1 MPIDLQA
8 LEEIKQL
15 KYRYL
20 RCVDRKQWAE
30 LRDTLAED
38 ATSSYGGGKYSFTGR
53 DHILAFLEKSMAS
66 TKFLSSHTVH
76 QPEIT
81 FESAARAKGI
91 WALHDTVI
99 NLEQGWTL
107 NGSAFYEDTYVK
119 GADGKWRIQHTGYT
133 RTYEEVSLRAK
144 TGAKVT
150 DSYWGE
156 RELKW
161 EPV

>member
-1 MPIDLQA
+1 MPLDLHE
-8 LEEIKQL
+8 LEAIKQL

-20 RCVDRKQWAE
+20 RCIDRKLWDE
-30 LRDTLAED
+30 LRDCFTEN

-53 DHILAFLEKSMAS
+53 NNIMDFLMKSMS
-66 TKFLSSHTVH
+66 SPKFLTSHTCH
-76 QPEIT
+76 QPEIHFT
-81 FESAARAKGI
+81 SPTQATGI

-119 GADGKWRIQHTGYT
+119 GADGRWRIQHTGYT
-133 RTYEEVSLRAK
+133 RTYEEIEQRAK

-150 DSYWGE
+150 DSFWGE
-156 RELKW
+156 KEIDWKA
-161 EPV
+161 V